1 MEGEAFFEV
10 TPDASSPFVV
20 YSGDLVTRVV
30 GTSFNIKAYR
40 DGTTDEVSVFTGTV
54 SVSLPNRDAGSET
67 GELYLV
73 KAEKAVFGGGKNQL
87 STQNYIPGI
96 HTKRNRV
103 GKGKRGDERMN
114 TRRGSN

>member
-1 MEGEAFFEV
+1 MRISDWSSDVCSSDLGEAFFEV

-40 DGTTDEVSVFTGTV
+40 DGTTDEVSVFTGKV
-54 SVSLPNRDAGSET
+54 SVSLPNRAAGSET

-73 KAEKAVFGGGKNQL
+73 KDEKEVFVEGKNQQIGRA
-87 STQNYIPGI
+87 TC
-96 HTKRNRV
+96 RERV
-103 GKGKRGDERMN
+103 C
-114 TRRGSN
+114 TYV